1 MADDNKTTKKP
12 GLLGGK
18 KRREFQ
24 MAPTPSQPYTGTS
37 TTEAAATK
45 KPETAKEIDYNEML
59 KSKRQSIVVP
69 ALNKLEFDALLNVSE
84 DFFYSY
90 ELLADIVYKQVQSLP
105 EDLKVK
111 YDRSLEELKSKEIKK
126 LKRNDKKAAAKQ

>member
-1 MADDNKTTKKP
+1 MAEEKKTNAGKKP

-18 KRREFQ
+18 KRRDFT
-24 MAPTPSQPYTGTS
+24 MAPTPSQPYTGS
-37 TTEAAATK
+37 NTTEAEAAK
-45 KPETAKEIDYNEML
+45 KPETPKETDYSEML

-90 ELLADIVYKQVQSLP
+90 ELLADIVYKQVQLLP
-105 EDLKVK
+105 DELRKK
-111 YDRSLEELKSKEIKK
+111 YDQSLEELKSKEIKK
-126 LKRNDKKAAAKQ
+126 MKRSSKKK